1 MGSREIELPV
11 EPVAVP
17 RARAFVVEALPA
29 VPDDVL
35 DDAKL
40 VVTEL
45 VTNAL
50 LHGEAPRTLR
60 LLDQDGVVRIEV
72 HDASRILPVLPR
84 QNLEA
89 MTGRGLGLVAAL
101 SDTWG
106 VEPVTDGKVVWA
118 ALRTDGEGRSPDD
131 LLPEIDVDAL
141 LASWTDDE
149 PDAEPLYTV
158 RLGAVPTSLLL
169 AAKSHIDNVVREF
182 ELVKTD
188 HEREGIDTN
197 GVPSRL
203 IESVTRS
210 FATARTDIKRQ
221 AVEAAARGD
230 AETDLVLRLP
240 AGAADAGEAYLE
252 ALDEAD
258 RYARAARLLTLEAP
272 PVHQL
277 FRRWYVQ
284 SLVNQIRAQANGQ
297 TVADPPTLLQVLS
310 EEVAELATLRASW
323 ERLQLLQKVTA
334 ELTGAT
340 SLEEIATTVVD
351 NAVEFL
357 GAVSGRVYLLHDD
370 NKLRSI
376 ATRGGTGE
384 WVQNYDEID
393 LDRDLPGPHV
403 VKTGEAL
410 FLRNMADIEARYP
423 ELAKVYDRDRCLHVT
438 PLTIGEHRLGAFTL
452 TFPGDIRLDEQTQLS
467 FVRALADA
475 LAQAL
480 ERALALAKAA
490 LAQERLSFLADA
502 SVALSGSIDYEE
514 TLAAVGDLLVP
525 RLADWCVIQVL
536 RDDGALE
543 TVGLRHFDADREE
556 WALRMRDRYPVQM
569 DAPTGAP
576 NVIRTGES
584 EVYPILPPE
593 LVEASA
599 VDDEHLAIIRQVPL
613 RSAVVVPLDGRQGR
627 FGAITLIYA
636 ESGRYYDES
645 DVPFVE
651 DVARRAALAMETA
664 ESFREQSG
672 RLADVT
678 KVAVAAQ
685 RAILAAPPSQVGP
698 IALSARYV
706 SAAAEALVG
715 GDLYEIV
722 ARPGMVRLLIGDV
735 RGKGLSAVR
744 TATVVLGE
752 FRASAADLDDLSA
765 VARQIDRRLR
775 PYLGDEDF
783 VTALLAEVHEDGTF
797 AVAAC
802 GHPPALVTSGGAVTP
817 IQNTPT
823 LPLGLGSD
831 PVLSTG
837 TLAAGDRLLLYT
849 DGLIEARAASGEFL
863 DLTSLTGQL
872 ADGPLDEV
880 LDGVLERLHAA
891 VGPELGDDLALVVAE
906 YTG

>member
-1 MGSREIELPV
+1 MTTGQIDLPV

-17 RARAFVVEALPA
+17 QARRFVAASLPKA
-29 VPDDVL
+29 TEQSL
-35 DDAKL
+35 EDAKL

-50 LHGEAPRTLR
+50 LHGQAPMVLR
-60 LLDQDGVVRIEV
+60 LVEDDGLVRIEV
-72 HDASRILPVLPR
+72 RDASRVLPVVPR
-84 QNLEA
+84 ENLEA

-101 SDTWG
+101 SESWG
-106 VEPVTDGKVVWA
+106 VEPISDGKVVWA
-118 ALRTDGEGRSPDD
+118 SLRTDGDGRQEVG
-131 LLPEIDVDAL
+131 LAPEIDVDAL
-141 LASWTDDE
+141 LDAWPDDG

-188 HEREGIDTN
+188 HEREGITNN
-197 GVPSRL
+197 GVPERL
-203 IESVTRS
+203 IDSVTRS
-210 FATARTDIKRQ
+210 FASARTEIKRQ
-221 AVEAAARGD
+221 AVEAAARG
-230 AETDLVLRLP
+230 AVETDLVLRQP
-240 AGAADAGEAYLE
+240 ASAADAGEEYLA

-284 SLVNQIRAQANGQ
+284 SLVDQIRAQANGQ
-297 TVADPPTLLQVLS
+297 TVDDPPTLLQVLS

-334 ELTGAT
+334 ELTDAA
-340 SLEEIATTVVD
+340 SLDEIAATVVD

-357 GAVSGRVYLLHDD
+357 GVTSGRVYLLHDD
-370 NKLRSI
+370 GKLRSL

-384 WVQNYDEID
+384 WITSYEVID
-393 LDRDLPGPHV
+393 VEADLPGPQV
-403 VKTGEAL
+403 VRSGQPM
-410 FLRNMADIEARYP
+410 FLRNMAEIEERYP
-423 ELAKVYDRDRCLHVT
+423 ELAKVYDSDRSLHVT
-438 PLTIGEHRLGAFTL
+438 PLTIGDHRLGVLTL
-452 TFPGDIRLDEQTQLS
+452 TFPGGGRLDEATQLS
-467 FVRALADA
+467 FVRSLADA

-480 ERALALAKAA
+480 ERALALTRAE

-514 TLAAVGDLLVP
+514 TLNAVGRLLVP
-525 RLADWCVIQVL
+525 RLADWCVVQVE
-536 RDDGALE
+536 RDGALE
-543 TVGLRHFDADREE
+543 TVGLRHFDPEMQS
-556 WALRMRDRYPVQM
+556 WALSLRDRYPGRL
-569 DAPTGAP
+569 DSETGAG
-576 NVIRTGES
+576 NVIRTGVS
-584 EVYPILPPE
+584 EIYPEIPDE
-593 LVEASA
+593 MVEASA
-599 VDDEHLAIIRQVPL
+599 VDEEHLALIKQVRM
-613 RSAVVVPLDGRQGR
+613 RSAVVVPLAGRQSVS
-627 FGAITLIYA
+627 GAITLIYA
-636 ESGRYYDES
+636 ESGRQYDPS

-651 DVARRAALAMETA
+651 DVARRAALALETA

-685 RAILAAPPSQVGP
+685 RAILAAPPSKVGP

-722 ARPGMVRLLIGDV
+722 SRPGQVRLLIGDV

-752 FRASAADLDDLSA
+752 FRAAAADLDDLSA

-783 VTALLAEVHEDGTF
+783 VTALLAEIGDDGRYS
-797 AVAAC
+797 VAAC
-802 GHPPALVTSGGAVTP
+802 GHPPALVASSGGVNL
-817 IQNTPT
+817 IENTPT

-831 PVLSTG
+831 PTLSTG
-837 TLAAGDRLLLYT
+837 QLAVGERMLLYT
-849 DGLIEARAASGEFL
+849 DGLIEARGQDGEFL
-863 DLTSLTGQL
+863 DLKLLTGGV

-880 LDGVLERLHAA
+880 LDEVLERLHAA
-891 VGPELGDDLALVVAE
+891 VGPELGDDLALIVAE
-906 YTG
+906 YEG